1 MTREMLNIEDLSC
14 DSVDTKP
21 VDMDWSTRLDENM
34 EGYRHAEAMDCPKC
48 GESLVMWGPCG
59 YIECPECG
67 TAVEEEDVAAEGPMM
82 NYYYPVQIDD
92 VEEAARL
99 VEDWPVCVVEF
110 DDGETGLAL
119 TGGGMDLSWEICG
132 AFIALGYLPPVHF
145 CRLPDLAGWE
155 KDEWRV
161 PILKAALESCKV
173 AERWAA
179 SKRQQVEEMLTKAT
193 RDAA

>member
-1 MTREMLNIEDLSC
+1 MTREMLNTEALLY
-14 DSVDTKP
+14 DSVDVKP
-21 VDMDWSTRLDENM
+21 VEVDWAERLDENL
-34 EGYRHAEAMDCPKC
+34 EGYQYYEVIECPSC
-48 GESLVMWGPCG
+48 GRNVTMVGPCG
-59 YIECPECG
+59 HVDCG
-67 TAVEEEDVAAEGPMM
+67 CGEDVEEADGGPMM
-82 NYYYPVQIDD
+82 NYYYPIQIDD
-92 VEEAARL
+92 LDEAARL
-99 VEDWPVCVVEF
+99 VGDWPVCVVEF

-132 AFIALGYLPPVHF
+132 AYIALGHLPPAHF
-145 CRLPDLAGWE
+145 CRLPDMAGWE

-161 PILKAALESCKV
+161 PILKAALESCEV